1 MQEGSLDLQRYKFI
15 TVYSSYNL
23 LYKKNIKLGDIAFDT
38 IRFAML
44 AQLLLYSYGGD
55 TNMHWTAAFI
65 NYKYIITSLKFSTI
79 SSTIIIRWGSITE
92 TVHPIEVRHF
102 YLFWI
107 VLRLKILRPA
117 PPWNIHNSRAF
128 LLCFTGWAIQYNGLG
143 EDGNTIGVLRAIL
156 MPDDQGG
163 NTKGYIEF
171 GVPHLT
177 SLHINIV

>member
-92 TVHPIEVRHF
+92 TVHPIEVRYF

-107 VLRLKILRPA
+107 VLRLKILR
-117 PPWNIHNSRAF
+117 
-128 LLCFTGWAIQYNGLG
+128 LLLLGTFTIRGHFSCASLVEQYNTMDLG
-143 EDGNTIGVLRAIL
+143 KMAIL
-156 MPDDQGG
+156 
-163 NTKGYIEF
+163 
-171 GVPHLT
+171 
-177 SLHINIV
+177 